1 MSPGDRRAAILA
13 AAGQVFARSGYDQAS
28 MREVAKA
35 AGITTP
41 VLYDHFASKAELY
54 ATLVDAY
61 ADDLI
66 ATWSADLP
74 GDYPPAPAAPAPA
87 GAPASSGPSGL
98 AAPATSHAA
107 VTAGAAGPAR
117 PAELFARSID
127 AIFAWIERNEAGW
140 RLLFLDSPGDPD
152 VAAALRRKQELATAQ
167 LAGLFQRVPE
177 LMLSVDLERG
187 RADAMLAEAAKWS
200 VNAIAAWWW
209 SNRDLTRDQ
218 IVALTTDLLWH
229 GIQGITTREQGQPR

>member
-1 MSPGDRRAAILA
+1 MRSGDRRAAILDA
-13 AAGQVFARSGYDQAS
+13 AAKVFARSGYDQAS
-28 MREVAKA
+28 MREVARE

-41 VLYDHFASKAELY
+41 VLYDHFASKAQLY

-66 ATWSADLP
+66 ASWSAGVHSD
-74 GDYPPAPAAPAPA
+74 D
-87 GAPASSGPSGL
+87 
-98 AAPATSHAA
+98 
-107 VTAGAAGPAR
+107 

-127 AIFAWIERNEAGW
+127 TIFAWIERNEAGW

-167 LAGLFQRVPE
+167 LAGLFQRVPH
-177 LMLSVDLERG
+177 LTLSADLDRD
-187 RADAMLAEAAKWS
+187 RAGQLFAEAAKWA

-209 SNRDLTRDQ
+209 SHRDLTRDQ
-218 IVALTTDLLWH
+218 IVALTTDLLWR
-229 GIQGITTREQGQPR
+229 GIQGITTEQGGAR

>member
-1 MSPGDRRAAILA
+1 MRPDDRRAAILT
-13 AAGQVFARSGYDQAS
+13 AAGEAFARSGYDQAS

-41 VLYDHFASKAELY
+41 VLYDHFASKAQLY

-61 ADDLI
+61 AGDLM
-66 ATWSADLP
+66 ASWSAGVRAD
-74 GDYPPAPAAPAPA
+74 DPAA
-87 GAPASSGPSGL
+87 
-98 AAPATSHAA
+98 
-107 VTAGAAGPAR
+107 
-117 PAELFARSID
+117 LFRHSID

-140 RLLFLDSPGDPD
+140 RLLFLDSPSDPD

-167 LAGLFQRVPE
+167 LAGLFQRVPH
-177 LMLSVDLERG
+177 LTLSADLDRD
-187 RADAMLAEAAKWS
+187 RADQLFAEAGKWA

-218 IVALTTDLLWH
+218 IVALTTDLLWQ
-229 GIQGITTREQGQPR
+229 GIRGITTEQGQTR